1 MSKCDVCLRSEGGV
15 CPSCAPAEIARLRAE
30 LEAMKKERDDLYK
43 ALALIGES
51 AEKERNEARRAV
63 DAMQSRM
70 NKIAA
75 LCEKADEA
83 EWDRAILY
91 FADIF
96 DITEECTSAI
106 DRDEAQIT
114 VESSDY
120 DKAAGILRARLRT
133 TKEMKYIAMGF
144 EFKEENE
151 E

>member
-1 MSKCDVCLRSEGGV
+1 VECLYGTLYS
-15 CPSCAPAEIARLRAE
+15 ARLRAE
-30 LEAMKKERDDLYK
+30 L
-43 ALALIGES
+43 
-51 AEKERNEARRAV
+51 

>member
-30 LEAMKKERDDLYK
+30 LEAMKKE
-43 ALALIGES
+43 
-51 AEKERNEARRAV
+51 
-63 DAMQSRM
+63 
-70 NKIAA
+70 
-75 LCEKADEA
+75 
-83 EWDRAILY
+83 
-91 FADIF
+91 
-96 DITEECTSAI
+96 
-106 DRDEAQIT
+106 RDEAQIT

>member
-51 AEKERNEARRAV
+51 AEKERNEARRSV

-70 NKIAA
+70 NKI
-75 LCEKADEA
+75 
-83 EWDRAILY
+83 
-91 FADIF
+91 ADIF

-106 DRDEAQIT
+106 DCDEAQIT